1 MQPLDTAHPAEYAR
15 ALRVRMEAL
24 LCGGSAPAAADAAG
38 QLRASAGPAPAGT
51 AGIEALRAD
60 AKRAAASSA
69 SVAAAPYAAAMAA
82 ATARA
87 IPDEIVGV
95 GLDYVRVLLASGHV
109 DEAVSVNGRTA
120 AFADRDPRAA
130 LIEALVYAALGRNAE
145 ADDAFG
151 RVRRLAGERAFAELP
166 EHRNQTAGP

>member
-1 MQPLDTAHPAEYAR
+1 
-15 ALRVRMEAL
+15 
-24 LCGGSAPAAADAAG
+24 
-38 QLRASAGPAPAGT
+38 
-51 AGIEALRAD
+51 
-60 AKRAAASSA
+60 
-69 SVAAAPYAAAMAA
+69 MAA

-95 GLDYVRVLLASGHV
+95 GLDYVRALLASGQV

-145 ADDAFG
+145 ADDAFAS
-151 RVRRLAGERAFAELP
+151 VRKLAGERTFAELP
-166 EHRNQTAGP
+166 EGRNRTAGP